1 LIEFPYLDEICV
13 KNDQKIVMLVVD
25 GLGGLPDPDTG
36 KSELET
42 ASIPN
47 LDALARVSE
56 AGVTTPV
63 MPGITPGSGP
73 GHMALFGYDPVK
85 YLVGRG
91 ACEALGVDIDLGPN
105 AVAARGNFCTL
116 DEDGN
121 IVDRRAGRMK
131 ADASLPLVEMLNEIE
146 VSPDVTV
153 GVYPV
158 ESYRF
163 VLVLK
168 GEGLGYRIADT
179 DPQKEGVA
187 PKQAVAKKTEDTR
200 ANWTAELVNS
210 FVKQANAKLKG
221 QEKANSLLLRGFSRE
236 PVGWPNFGSRYK
248 LNPGAIAAYPMYRG
262 LAKITGM
269 ANLTAGDTFDTELEA
284 LERNF
289 ANHDYFF
296 LHYKPADGAGEDG
309 EFDLKVKRLE
319 ELDTHIP
326 KILALNPDVLIVAG
340 DHSTPSIMGAH
351 SWHPV
356 PLLIKSKRTKHLGV
370 NRFTEK
376 ACSLGSLGH
385 LSATNIMILALAHAG
400 KLNKFGA

>member
-1 LIEFPYLDEICV
+1 
-13 KNDQKIVMLVVD
+13 
-25 GLGGLPDPDTG
+25 
-36 KSELET
+36 
-42 ASIPN
+42 
-47 LDALARVSE
+47 
-56 AGVTTPV
+56 
-63 MPGITPGSGP
+63 
-73 GHMALFGYDPVK
+73 
-85 YLVGRG
+85 
-91 ACEALGVDIDLGPN
+91 
-105 AVAARGNFCTL
+105 
-116 DEDGN
+116 
-121 IVDRRAGRMK
+121 
-131 ADASLPLVEMLNEIE
+131 
-146 VSPDVTV
+146 
-153 GVYPV
+153 
-158 ESYRF
+158 
-163 VLVLK
+163 
-168 GEGLGYRIADT
+168 
-179 DPQKEGVA
+179 
-187 PKQAVAKKTEDTR
+187 
-200 ANWTAELVNS
+200 
-210 FVKQANAKLKG
+210 
-221 QEKANSLLLRGFSRE
+221 
-236 PVGWPNFGSRYK
+236 
-248 LNPGAIAAYPMYRG
+248 
-262 LAKITGM
+262 M